1 MAGFELEEPD
11 DDDEDDG
18 ESEEE
23 EDDEDSDF
31 EDESDFFSPFAE
43 SPDDESLFSL
53 FFFEL
58 SWASFSRAR
67 FFVP

>member
-1 MAGFELEEPD
+1 LAGLAPDVLDEPEEL
-11 DDDEDDG
+11 DDE
-18 ESEEE
+18 ES
-23 EDDEDSDF
+23 DDEVFVSVF
-31 EDESDFFSPFAE
+31 PESDFDSPLDE
-43 SPDDESLFSL
+43 SPPDESLFSL

>member
-1 MAGFELEEPD
+1 MASVFV
-11 DDDEDDG
+11 
-18 ESEEE
+18 
-23 EDDEDSDF
+23 DSDV
-31 EDESDFFSPFAE
+31 FADVD
-43 SPDDESLFSL
+43 SPDDESLFEESLFCSLFSAFSL